1 MPLRSAASA
10 PAVLPQ
16 IAAPSARQR
25 AAAEVLGHVVVAL
38 AVGSV
43 LLLMVSAS
51 VAGLPFLPGGGRV
64 PPFEAWSLMR
74 TSATVQIGAAV
85 LAAGLA
91 ALARAGG
98 CRVRADRWC
107 LVAALSAA
115 AGAVLLAAPPL

>member
-10 PAVLPQ
+10 SAVLPQ

-38 AVGSV
+38 AVGSA
-43 LLLMVSAS
+43 LLLLASAS

-74 TSATVQIGAAV
+74 TSATVQIGATV

>member
-1 MPLRSAASA
+1 M
-10 PAVLPQ
+10 
-16 IAAPSARQR
+16 
-25 AAAEVLGHVVVAL
+25 LGHVVVAL
-38 AVGSV
+38 AVGSA
-43 LLLMVSAS
+43 LLLLASAS

-85 LAAGLA
+85 LAASLA